1 MAIEDFLSKNV
12 DNLKDRAL
20 GAVDA
25 AEDLVQQN
33 IDNIAS
39 SAINTATQLGNQLKN
54 QAINAIDPSGILQ
67 QLLGAP
73 SSMPA
78 ALSKAITSAKVLGTN
93 ADWRVRLSLPNNT
106 AVSSSD
112 IFTPLIETNGLVFP
126 YTPTILISHTANYDA
141 MQPIHSNY
149 PYLNYQ
155 NSQIDDLVITGD
167 FFCENAVDARY
178 WVAVLHYL
186 RTCSKM
192 NYGQSSDQGAPPPLI
207 FLNGYGDFVFPNVP
221 VVIKNFTIDLPAD
234 VDYIKTQADGSVS
247 VRGGKTDVDGFY
259 EGWAPVQSQVTI
271 TVSPV
276 YSRSKTSGFSLDDF
290 ANGGYLGAGQS
301 GGGFI

>member
-1 MAIEDFLSKNV
+1 MAIEDFLSKSANQLQNTAEDLVQKNV
-12 DNLKDRAL
+12 DNLKST
-20 GAVDA
+20 VT
-25 AEDLVQQN
+25 
-33 IDNIAS
+33 
-39 SAINTATQLGNQLKN
+39 NTATRFGNQLKS
-54 QAINAIDPSGILQ
+54 QAINALDPTGILQ

-73 SSMPA
+73 NSIPT
-78 ALSKAITSAKVLGTN
+78 ALSKTTTSAKVLGTN

-112 IFTPLIETNGLVFP
+112 IFAPLIETNGLVFP
-126 YTPTILISHTANYDA
+126 YTPTILISHSANYDA
-141 MQPIHSNY
+141 MQPVHSNY

-167 FFCENAVDARY
+167 FFCD
-178 WVAVLHYL
+178 
-186 RTCSKM
+186 
-192 NYGQSSDQGAPPPLI
+192 I

-234 VDYIKTQADGSVS
+234 VDYIKTQADGAVSVS
-247 VRGGKTDVDGFY
+247 NGTTDVDGFY
-259 EGWAPVQSQVTI
+259 EGWAPVQSQVTV
-271 TVSPV
+271 TVAPV

-290 ANGGYLGAGQS
+290 AGGGYLGAGQN

>member
-1 MAIEDFLSKNV
+1 MAIEDVLSRGANQLKETAGNLVQQNV
-12 DNLKDRAL
+12 DNLK
-20 GAVDA
+20 
-25 AEDLVQQN
+25 
-33 IDNIAS
+33 S
-39 SAINTATQLGNQLKN
+39 SAINTATRFGNQLKS
-54 QAINAIDPSGILQ
+54 QAINALDPTGILQ

-73 SSMPA
+73 NSIPTS
-78 ALSKAITSAKVLGTN
+78 LSKTTTSAKVIGTN

-112 IFTPLIETNGLVFP
+112 IFAPLVETNGLVFP
-126 YTPTILISHTANYDA
+126 YTPTILISHSANYDS
-141 MQPIHSNY
+141 MQPVHSNY

-167 FFCENAVDARY
+167 FFCENAVDAQY

-186 RTCSKM
+186 RTCTKM
-192 NYGQSSDQGAPPPLI
+192 NYGQSSDQGAPPPVI

-221 VVIKNFTIDLPAD
+221 VVIKNFTIDLPSD
-234 VDYIKTQADGSVS
+234 VDYIKTQADGPVSVS
-247 VRGGKTDVDGFY
+247 SGTTSVDGFY

-271 TVSPV
+271 TVAPV

-290 ANGGYLGAGQS
+290 ANGGYLGTGQV